1 MTPLRLKLVLAMS
14 IALSLMIAGCTN
26 KKPVTVQPTAPP
38 TPPVAEATPTPTPAP
53 QQPAQTEQTQPQ
65 PQGET
70 PKQEQAAPT
79 PANSTK
85 AKPSPRKR
93 IVDENKTE
101 AQTTPGQIS
110 PGLSKTDAQRDQA
123 ATEQLLQNTENAVG
137 GIKRQLTEHEQA
149 MLAQI
154 RDFITQS
161 RKAIA
166 ENDLVKARNFAVK
179 AHLLSDALVQ
189 QR

>member
-1 MTPLRLKLVLAMS
+1 
-14 IALSLMIAGCTN
+14 LSLITGCTS
-26 KKPVTVQPTAPP
+26 KKPVVVQPSAPP
-38 TPPVAEATPTPTPAP
+38 VTVAQPAPEATPAP
-53 QQPAQTEQTQPQ
+53 QQPAQTGQTQPQ
-65 PQGET
+65 AET
-70 PKQEQAAPT
+70 PKQEAPKQDEAAPA
-79 PANSTK
+79 PANSAK
-85 AKPSPRKR
+85 AKPSPRR
-93 IVDENKTE
+93 RVVDENKTE
-101 AQTTPGQIS
+101 AQPTPGHIS
-110 PGLSKTDAQRDQA
+110 PGLSKTDAQHDQA

-137 GIKRQLTEHEQA
+137 GIKRQLTEREQA

-166 ENDLVKARNFAVK
+166 ENDLVKARNFANK